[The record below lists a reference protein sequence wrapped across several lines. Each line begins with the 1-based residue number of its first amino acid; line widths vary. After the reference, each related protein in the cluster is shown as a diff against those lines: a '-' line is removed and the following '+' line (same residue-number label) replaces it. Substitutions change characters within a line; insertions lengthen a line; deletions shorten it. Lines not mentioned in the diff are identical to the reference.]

1 MLADDRDQPMQGA
14 FSESVPER
22 LHLTQVR
29 SATDLLWSA
38 EEALHMQAVGLIIAA
53 PRKPISLTVGRGFSS
68 HLMRAKPA
76 V

>member
-1 MLADDRDQPMQGA
+1 MPGA
-14 FSESVPER
+14 FPESVPER
-22 LHLTQVR
+22 LYFTQAR

-38 EEALHMQAVGLIIAA
+38 EEALRMQAVALIIAA

-68 HLMRAKPA
+68 HPRRAKPA

>member
-1 MLADDRDQPMQGA
+1 MQGA

-29 SATDLLWSA
+29 SATDLLWST
-38 EEALHMQAVGLIIAA
+38 EEVLRTQAVGLIIAA

-68 HLMRAKPA
+68 HPRRAKPA

>member
-1 MLADDRDQPMQGA
+1 MLADDRDQPIPGA
-14 FSESVPER
+14 LPERVPER

-38 EEALHMQAVGLIIAA
+38 EEALRMQAVGLIIAA

-68 HLMRAKPA
+68 HPRRAKPA

>member
-1 MLADDRDQPMQGA
+1 MLADDRDQPIPGA
-14 FSESVPER
+14 LPESVPER

-38 EEALHMQAVGLIIAA
+38 EEALRMQAVGLIIAA

-68 HLMRAKPA
+68 HPRRAKPA

>member
-29 SATDLLWSA
+29 SATDLLWST
-38 EEALHMQAVGLIIAA
+38 EEVLRTQAVGLIIAA

-68 HLMRAKPA
+68 HPRRAKPA

>member
-1 MLADDRDQPMQGA
+1 MPGA

-22 LHLTQVR
+22 LYFTQAR

-38 EEALHMQAVGLIIAA
+38 EEALRMQAVGLIIAA

>member
-1 MLADDRDQPMQGA
+1 MPGA

-38 EEALHMQAVGLIIAA
+38 EEALRMQAVGLIIAA
-53 PRKPISLTVGRGFSS
+53 PRKPISLTAGRGFSS
-68 HLMRAKPA
+68 HPRRTKPA